1 MSVFREIIIIAG
13 PNGAGKT
20 TFAQEYLPGES
31 GCPVFVNADFIAA
44 GFSPFLP
51 ETGAARAGR
60 LMLKEI
66 NDHAQKGESF
76 AFETTLAGLGHL
88 KRIEKWRTEG
98 YIVKLF
104 FLSLATPEEA
114 VARVRLRVA
123 QGGHNIPEVI
133 IRRRFHKGLINF
145 QNIYRYRVDYWQ
157 LINNSGDMPV
167 LIEKGENP

>member
-1 MSVFREIIIIAG
+1 
-13 PNGAGKT
+13 
-20 TFAQEYLPGES
+20 
-31 GCPVFVNADFIAA
+31 
-44 GFSPFLP
+44 
-51 ETGAARAGR
+51 
-60 LMLKEI
+60 MLKEI